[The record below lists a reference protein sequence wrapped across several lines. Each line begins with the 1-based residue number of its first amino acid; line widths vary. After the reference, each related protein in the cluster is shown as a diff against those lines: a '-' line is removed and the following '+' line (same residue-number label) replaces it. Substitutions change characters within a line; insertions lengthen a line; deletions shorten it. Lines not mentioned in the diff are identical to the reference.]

1 MAYNNL
7 SGTVFL
13 PRRLVA
19 NDDSG
24 LDFYVSGTLAG
35 DGTEISNVP
44 RVTNATDNALVT
56 NLYGDANSLHCESN
70 LTFDGTILNVVGN
83 ITASTGISASYYEG
97 DGSRLTGISADSINA
112 DGPLYSVQFHDPIDS
127 SFTGSANLLLKN
139 EVLVAKTGLVHNH
152 RTITTSITASL
163 NDYYIGIDSSAAPV
177 QISLLSAASLYAGQT
192 IIMKDEAGTSSTNNV
207 TIVASGSQTIDGQ
220 NSVVLESTHASI
232 QLYCNGL
239 DKYHIC

>member
-13 PRRLVA
+13 PQRLIQPLGVEC
-19 NDDSG
+19 
-24 LDFYVSGTLAG
+24 YVSGTLAG
-35 DGTEISNVP
+35 DGTDISNVP
-44 RVTNATDNALVT
+44 RVSNATDNALVT

-70 LTFDGTILNVVGN
+70 LTFDGTTLDVVGN

-97 DGSRLTGISADSINA
+97 DGSRLTGISADSIDA
-112 DGPLYSVQFHDPIDS
+112 DGPLYSVQFHDPVDS

-152 RTITTSITASL
+152 RTIAISMTASL
-163 NDYYIGIDSSAAPV
+163 DDYYIGTDSSAAPV

-192 IIMKDEAGTSSTNNV
+192 IIVKDEAGSSSINNV
-207 TIVASGSQTIDGQ
+207 TIAASGSETIDGQ
-220 NSVVLESTHASI
+220 NSVVLESPYSSI
-232 QLYCNGL
+232 QLYCNGV
-239 DKYHIC
+239 DKYYIC